1 MLYRGSEDGE
11 RTDQDTVGDMA
22 KTGQLHWRCVLSLI
36 DSDGAPD
43 TLWMAGYTVHA
54 SMYQVDIT
62 LIAVAC
68 RDHRDTN
75 RQRRKWPG
83 KYV

>member
-1 MLYRGSEDGE
+1 
-11 RTDQDTVGDMA
+11 MA
-22 KTGQLHWRCVLSLI
+22 KTGQLRWRHVPSLV
-36 DSDGAPD
+36 DGDGAPD
-43 TLWMAGYTVHA
+43 ALWYTVYA

-75 RQRRKWPG
+75 RQEND
-83 KYV
+83 VESD